1 LSLLSQL
8 HVANI
13 PSSNND
19 HAQPTTNSVCAS
31 WILTKGLFPAVGCVV
46 HLTGGVSTYGLK
58 YRHCTTKL
66 TSDMSY
72 RKTRLLASRAYEDSI
87 APCVWHTRVQASG
100 SHTDR
105 RLHSST
111 HHQAATFDNP
121 IPSQFYRC
129 QRSQGQTDGICSS
142 LAQALHSEQ
151 QVP

>member
-8 HVANI
+8 HVASI

-31 WILTKGLFPAVGCVV
+31 WVLTKGLFPAVGCAV
-46 HLTGGVSTYGLK
+46 HLTGLVSTHCLK

-66 TSDMSY
+66 TSDMSC
-72 RKTRLLASRAYEDSI
+72 RKTHSLVSQAYEDSI
-87 APCVWHTRVQASG
+87 APCVWHTRVQAGG

-105 RLHSST
+105 RRHSST

-121 IPSQFYRC
+121 ISSQFYPR
-129 QRSQGQTDGICSS
+129 QRSQGQTGGIYSS
-142 LAQALHSEQ
+142 LAQALHLEQ